1 MLYCVIVISKQNCHI
16 YFKKWDN
23 ESDFAFCNPKRH
35 ENYLNI

>member
-1 MLYCVIVISKQNCHI
+1 MLLRDSDFEVTLSHI

-23 ESDFAFCNPKRH
+23 ESDFAFCNPKRY